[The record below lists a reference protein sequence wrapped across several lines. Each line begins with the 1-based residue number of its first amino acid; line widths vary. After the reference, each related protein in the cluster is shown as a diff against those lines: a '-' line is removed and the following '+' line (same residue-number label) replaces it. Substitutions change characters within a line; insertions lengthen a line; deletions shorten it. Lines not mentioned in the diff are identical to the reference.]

1 VQGSRKIFTVRIWV
15 EILKFVGN
23 KNCSGVGMKTRG
35 FWFSNMS
42 ITSFSGVS
50 RQEEHVGNLSIRHL
64 HTEREE
70 LGALQVRYCGHHIV
84 A

>member
-1 VQGSRKIFTVRIWV
+1 MSRRRRRRR
-15 EILKFVGN
+15 LP
-23 KNCSGVGMKTRG
+23 NCSGVGTKTRG

-42 ITSFSGVS
+42 ITTFSGVF

-70 LGALQVRYCGHHIV
+70 LVAL
-84 A
+84 